1 MDYIKLKISA
11 QQRNQKQNK
20 KATNKMGKDICK
32 QQLQQEVNSQ
42 TQTIYS
48 ICTTQHQTNNPI
60 DTWAEDLNRHFSL

>member
-60 DTWAEDLNRHFSL
+60 YTWAEDLNRHFSL